1 MSKKI
6 IGYKA
11 THNYICKTKKYAV
24 GKTYSM
30 KKMPQVCSVGFH
42 YCCDAKNTMN
52 YYDYNSK
59 FKLLEIEDLSKET
72 SSSYD
77 NEKSATNK
85 MKIVREITDPDEL
98 FKLLGI
104 YRKYDE
110 NGVLVY
116 EKEKWSETKY
126 HNGQRIEQII
136 YRLNDCWE
144 KLFYDDAGRII
155 RKEDSA
161 GSWEEHKLNKAGN
174 IIQTKKSNGYLYEA
188 VYKNGKQ
195 ISYKDTEGNLKSI
208 TKLRNGN
215 TVIIIKVK
223 GEIASKVVLDSK
235 KRTVSSLSFSNNG
248 MEKTELKYKHNGK
261 TYTEQA
267 NVYVKNNKTGQ
278 YELDNFEKSIYE
290 NGNLIFNQ
298 DSSGNLLK
306 IEYKN
311 GRKFKKTTIEVY

>member
-6 IGYKA
+6 IAYKA

-59 FKLLEIEDLSKET
+59 FKLLEIEDLSEHT

-98 FKLLGI
+98 FKLLGT
-104 YRKYDE
+104 YKKYDE
-110 NGVLVY
+110 NGVLL
-116 EKEKWSETKY
+116 EETISQS
-126 HNGQRIEQII
+126 NGF
-136 YRLNDCWE
+136 WE
-144 KLFYDDAGRII
+144 KSFYNNMGII
-155 RKEDSA
+155 VRKEDSA

-188 VYKNGKQ
+188 VYKNDKQ
-195 ISYKDTEGNLKSI
+195 RSYKDTEGNSKSI

-235 KRTVSSLSFSNNG
+235 KRTVSSFVCSNNG